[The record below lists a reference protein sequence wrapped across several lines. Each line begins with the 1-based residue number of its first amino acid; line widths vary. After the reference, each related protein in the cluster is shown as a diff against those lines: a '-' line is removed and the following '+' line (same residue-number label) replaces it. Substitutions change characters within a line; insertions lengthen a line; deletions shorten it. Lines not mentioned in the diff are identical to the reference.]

1 MTRMAIPWSAVE
13 FLVAFL
19 SEPVMLA
26 FLKLV
31 LTLTSEEAAATL
43 SRIEGIDTSLSFSYD
58 GEVAG
63 AAGVAGAA
71 AAGLG
76 TGA

>member
-1 MTRMAIPWSAVE
+1 MAIPWSAVE
-13 FLVAFL
+13 FLLAFL
-19 SEPVMLA
+19 SAVLLA
-26 FLKLV
+26 FLKLIL
-31 LTLTSEEAAATL
+31 LTLTSEGAAATL
-43 SRIEGIDTSLSFSYD
+43 SSRIEGIDTSLSFSYA

>member
-1 MTRMAIPWSAVE
+1 MAIPCSAVE

-19 SEPVMLA
+19 SEAVMLG
-26 FLKLV
+26 FLKLL
-31 LTLTSEEAAATL
+31 LTLASAEL
-43 SRIEGIDTSLSFSYD
+43 SRIEGIDTSVSFSYD

-63 AAGVAGAA
+63 AAVVAGAA

>member
-1 MTRMAIPWSAVE
+1 
-13 FLVAFL
+13 
-19 SEPVMLA
+19 MLG
-26 FLKLV
+26 FLKLL
-31 LTLTSEEAAATL
+31 LTLASAEL
-43 SRIEGIDTSLSFSYD
+43 SRIEGIDTSVSFSYD